1 MTTKTQEPYRYEP
14 EVVFPPGET
23 LSERIEDIGMTQVD
37 LAARTGLSTKH
48 INQIIQGVAAVTPE
62 TALLLEHA
70 TRTPARVWNNLEVAY
85 REHLSRAA
93 EAERLTA
100 DVDWLDE
107 LPVKQLVT
115 RRLIKKCSSPV
126 DQLREVCTFFG
137 VADRSAWETLWH
149 KPTAYRTSKAFASHP
164 GALAAWLRIGEIR
177 AADIDCSPYNR
188 SGLIELLPDLRA
200 TTQERDPKVWFPQL
214 VERCAAVGVAV
225 VAEREITGARVNG
238 AARWLTST
246 KALVQL
252 SLRHKWS
259 DIMWFTFFH
268 EIGHVLEH
276 SKKETFIND
285 AGHHSGIEQEA
296 DAFASQL
303 LIGRQHEPELAA
315 LKTLSEVRQFA
326 QRIGIAPGIVVGRLQ
341 HDGRWPYNKGNDLRQ
356 RLEFAN
362 S

>member
-1 MTTKTQEPYRYEP
+1 
-14 EVVFPPGET
+14 
-23 LSERIEDIGMTQVD
+23 MTQVD

-164 GALAAWLRIGEIR
+164 GALAAGTGRPFVHEPPESWSPHRPRGRTGADVCRNPWASDRLLPGQGWNAPPGICRTRLSHHVISDWRLHSARRWGWLRLPTARFRPGLGV
-177 AADIDCSPYNR
+177 PY
-188 SGLIELLPDLRA
+188 
-200 TTQERDPKVWFPQL
+200 
-214 VERCAAVGVAV
+214 
-225 VAEREITGARVNG
+225 
-238 AARWLTST
+238 
-246 KALVQL
+246 
-252 SLRHKWS
+252 
-259 DIMWFTFFH
+259 
-268 EIGHVLEH
+268 
-276 SKKETFIND
+276 
-285 AGHHSGIEQEA
+285 
-296 DAFASQL
+296 
-303 LIGRQHEPELAA
+303 
-315 LKTLSEVRQFA
+315 
-326 QRIGIAPGIVVGRLQ
+326 
-341 HDGRWPYNKGNDLRQ
+341 GRWR
-356 RLEFAN
+356 A
-362 S
+362 